1 MYAELKYPPHQKP
14 HLWAMGTSSRTEPFS
29 PTSAGRWSLSFH
41 ATLISNAEP
50 KEWFDSAVVLPRTK
64 LGSKPPPKERI
75 RSRRLAFSHSFHSPC
90 SWAAPS
96 RWEPYAGGYFGPN
109 CRLLELRNWNIHY
122 VVGASHLVAAAYVP
136 GRKLVDLEMSL
147 LVAAGLEIDASPMVT
162 KCRPPLRVAGS
173 AFTRYPSCNHLM
185 QLEIVWTVP
194 GFCRL

>member
-1 MYAELKYPPHQKP
+1 MKQCRGGRAFEQALQRLSPQAARGGESRASAHELYFST
-14 HLWAMGTSSRTEPFS
+14 ATSKCSV
-29 PTSAGRWSLSFH
+29 
-41 ATLISNAEP
+41 
-50 KEWFDSAVVLPRTK
+50 VVLPRTK

-122 VVGASHLVAAAYVP
+122 VVGASHLVAAASVP